1 MAKGGDRKNYKSVDN
16 SGIQEGFTKSVG
28 ERNSKIRAVGVF
40 FAGGGEGGCETFLK
54 STMVSL
60 HYSFPMIC
68 LKTSDKLHSLQMAR

>member
-40 FAGGGEGGCETFLK
+40 FAGGEGEVVKHF
-54 STMVSL
+54 
-60 HYSFPMIC
+60 
-68 LKTSDKLHSLQMAR
+68 